1 MFLLINFDCL
11 AVASLYIQGT
21 IVIMVYVLMQLAV
34 ARKFIDYH
42 TDKFGYSKP
51 NVEFREGYIENLNQ
65 AGLEDETF
73 NVIV

>member
-1 MFLLINFDCL
+1 
-11 AVASLYIQGT
+11 
-21 IVIMVYVLMQLAV
+21 MQLAV